1 MTPHIRPDLD
11 SIPAYTPGRSNPG
24 AVKLASNE
32 TTLPPLPAAAK
43 AIGEAAEL
51 AHRYPDN
58 QSSELRAAL
67 ADFLGV
73 TVANVAVGCGSVAIL
88 QELVQI
94 TCDAP
99 TDEVVFAW
107 RSFEAYPIVTQV
119 GNAKAVPV
127 PLDPGD
133 VHDLDAL
140 AAAVTDRTKLI
151 FVCNPNN
158 PTGTAV
164 GRAALTRFLDAVP
177 PRVLVVLDEAY
188 YEYMRLTPQDRPDG
202 VELGRTRPNV
212 VVLRTFSKAYGL
224 AGLRVGYAVGDP
236 VVITALLKV
245 HIPFSVNRVAQAAA
259 IASLQAR
266 HELLDRTDTLVVER
280 ERVRGA
286 LLAAGYR
293 IPPSE
298 TNFFWLPLG
307 ERSVDFGEAS
317 AAAGVLV
324 RPYGVDGVR
333 VTIGDPHENE
343 LFVAFATDPAVVA
356 RFAQDVPSAP
366 AIVGHDSVSS
376 SAQ

>member
-1 MTPHIRPDLD
+1 MTPHIRPDLA

-32 TTLPPLPAAAK
+32 TTLPPLPTAAK

-58 QSSELRAAL
+58 QSGELRAAL
-67 ADFLGV
+67 AEFLGV
-73 TVANVAVGCGSVAIL
+73 TVANVAVGCGSVALL

-94 TCDAP
+94 TCDSP
-99 TDEVVFAW
+99 TDEVVYAW

-119 GNAKAVPV
+119 GNATSVPV
-127 PLDPGD
+127 PLAEGD

-140 AAAVTDRTKLI
+140 ADAVTERTRLV

-164 GRAALTRFLDAVP
+164 GRAALVAFLDRIP
-177 PRVLVVLDEAY
+177 PHVLVVLDEAY
-188 YEYMRLTPQDRPDG
+188 YEYLRLTPEDRPDG
-202 VELGRTRPNV
+202 VELGRDRPNV
-212 VVLRTFSKAYGL
+212 LVLRTFSKAYGL

-236 VVITALLKV
+236 EVITALLKV

-259 IASLQAR
+259 IASLEAR
-266 HELLDRTDTLVVER
+266 GELLDRTHALVIER
-280 ERVRGA
+280 HRVRDA

-293 IPPSE
+293 VPPSE
-298 TNFFWLPLG
+298 TNFVWLPLG
-307 ERSVDFGEAS
+307 ARSVDFGEAS
-317 AAAGVLV
+317 ASAGVLV

-333 VTIGDPHENE
+333 VTIGDPHENDQF
-343 LFVAFATDPAVVA
+343 LAFATDPAVAA
-356 RFAQDVPSAP
+356 RFA
-366 AIVGHDSVSS
+366 
-376 SAQ
+376 